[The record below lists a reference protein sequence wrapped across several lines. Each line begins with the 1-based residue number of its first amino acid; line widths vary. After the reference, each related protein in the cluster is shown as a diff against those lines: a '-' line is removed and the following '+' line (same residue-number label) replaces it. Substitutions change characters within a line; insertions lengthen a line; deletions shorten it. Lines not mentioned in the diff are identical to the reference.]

1 MTIKRL
7 KVKSFEQRVDYKN
20 KPYIS
25 YQIEVITET
34 KLWVVWHRY
43 SEFDQLARV
52 LSIDCGPLA
61 NASLPPKSSLL
72 SPFSGTS
79 NRLNEKSRDQL
90 ERRRV
95 CLDEWLQYIAL
106 DKDDPIAT
114 RWRDSERW
122 KDFIGLNWN
131 ERYGIQ
137 QSTSSSVKRKA
148 DATGGD
154 NYRDDMDDFADALNE
169 IQKTLASLE
178 RQVAEKQENTQ
189 ADTQGVVASSLPM
202 SIRSYIPQLNSN
214 QSGDLQ
220 QSSMIIKQLNDC
232 RKNLLSIGHR
242 LKQIDYHLQDVTY
255 IEQQKLSD
263 KEVIRRL
270 DVIQNL
276 SRQKDSLLEQVSHI
290 KSLVSNSSRD
300 QSAERREL
308 LDVSSS
314 YAPSSV
320 RIFGKSAA
328 EIEKMDNRDLQDHSV
343 QVIVSQDQ
351 QLDVLLQSIRRQKHV
366 GIAISDELDVQKA
379 MIDDLDA
386 GVDRTQAR
394 VSGISTQIKK
404 LL

>member
-7 KVKSFEQRVDYKN
+7 KVKSFEQRVDQKN

-43 SEFDQLARV
+43 SEFDQLARA
-52 LSIDCGPLA
+52 LSADCGPLS
-61 NASLPPKSSLL
+61 NASLPPKSSIL

-79 NRLNEKSRDQL
+79 NRLNQKSRDQL

-95 CLDEWLQYIAL
+95 CLDAWLQYIAL
-106 DKDDPIAT
+106 NKDDPIAI

-122 KDFIGLNWN
+122 KDFIGLNQN
-131 ERYGIQ
+131 ESNGIQ
-137 QSTSSSVKRKA
+137 QSTSSSLKRKV
-148 DATGGD
+148 DATGD
-154 NYRDDMDDFADALNE
+154 NYKDDMDDFADALSD

-178 RQVAEKQENTQ
+178 RQVVDKQENTQ
-189 ADTQGVVASSLPM
+189 GVASSLPM
-202 SIRSYIPQLNSN
+202 SIRSYIPQLNNS

-220 QSSMIIKQLNDC
+220 SSMISKQLNDG

-290 KSLVSNSSRD
+290 KSLVNNSSTGD

-328 EIEKMDNRDLQDHSV
+328 EIERMDNRELQDHSV
-343 QVIVSQDQ
+343 QVIASQDQ
-351 QLDVLLQSIRRQKHV
+351 QLDVLLQSIRRQKQV

-379 MIDDLDA
+379 MIDELDA